1 MQKMMSK
8 NFNAEK
14 RNLYRVRTKM
24 VGASV
29 VLVFFIALI
38 SCVAIQFFDNKKNA
52 QNSCALMVSQ
62 LKKVITENEENI
74 REVIAYPMNGNAEDL
89 MCGAPN
95 EVTEKQLREVHIK
108 VRD

>member
-1 MQKMMSK
+1 MSK

-38 SCVAIQFFDNKKNA
+38 SCVAIQFFDNKKMHKI
-52 QNSCALMVSQ
+52 L
-62 LKKVITENEENI
+62 
-74 REVIAYPMNGNAEDL
+74 
-89 MCGAPN
+89 
-95 EVTEKQLREVHIK
+95 
-108 VRD
+108 VRSWFRN